1 MQSRRMSFVEALAN
15 LVIGY
20 VISLGAQLV
29 IYPLFGV
36 HIGLAANIGILT
48 LFTIISLL
56 RTYIL
61 RRTFNWIH
69 HRG

>member
-1 MQSRRMSFVEALAN
+1 M
-15 LVIGY
+15 
-20 VISLGAQLV
+20 ISLGAQLV